1 MNDINGTKIIHTKT
15 DKEYTVLSIFQDSD
29 LLYFL
34 LYDEEGTPSMITK
47 QKFLDNY
54 KVVVENKNEDE
65 CSLDSGTDAGLD
77 VTSLIVGRRLG
88 F

>member
-1 MNDINGTKIIHTKT
+1 
-15 DKEYTVLSIFQDSD
+15 
-29 LLYFL
+29 
-34 LYDEEGTPSMITK
+34 MITK